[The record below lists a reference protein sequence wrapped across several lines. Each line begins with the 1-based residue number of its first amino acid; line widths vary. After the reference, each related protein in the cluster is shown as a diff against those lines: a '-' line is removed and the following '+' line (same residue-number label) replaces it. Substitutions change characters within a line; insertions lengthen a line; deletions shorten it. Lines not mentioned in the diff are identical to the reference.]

1 MRIRNLDTMN
11 SFNIFLKIILAAVLF
26 ALPFASEAHTYALPQ
41 GDNTII
47 GEVTVISSKPGD
59 TLRLL
64 TRRYDIGFQEIQSAN
79 PDILPEQ
86 RLLPGTKITIPG
98 QFILPPKPWKGL
110 MINLSAYRIFYFP
123 EDMPVVM
130 TFPLGIGKEGLDY
143 QNKAWDTPV
152 FDGYIVRKA
161 KDPSW
166 HPPESVRVHTL
177 QTIGLTLPRV
187 MEPTTKNPL
196 GGYALYTSKPGYL
209 MHGTNFPY
217 GVGDQVS
224 AGCLRVLPEDI
235 EQLYYA
241 VPDKTPLHVFRQ
253 PFDVGVLNRQLYM
266 EAHPK
271 QKSVVQDDLPL
282 SDTSIISSVLLNSVE
297 NQIPVNWDTV
307 YQLIYHRKFSSI
319 PVNIS
324 LKNDTIDQAM
334 LNKE

>member
-1 MRIRNLDTMN
+1 MKLLNKSSQIIAANL
-11 SFNIFLKIILAAVLF
+11 ILVGALF
-26 ALPFASEAHTYALPQ
+26 ILPMASEAHTYALPQ
-41 GDNTII
+41 GDDTII
-47 GEVTVISSKPGD
+47 GEVSTAESKPGD

-86 RLLPGTKITIPG
+86 RLLPGTKITIPS
-98 QFILPPKPWKGL
+98 QFILPPKPWKGV

-123 EDMPVVM
+123 EDMPVVI
-130 TFPLGIGKEGLDY
+130 TFPIGIGKEGADY
-143 QNKAWDTPV
+143 QNKAWDTPI
-152 FDGYIVRKA
+152 FEGSIVKKF

-166 HPPESVRVHTL
+166 YPPESVRVSTK

-187 MEPTTKNPL
+187 MPPSIRNPL
-196 GGYALYTSKPGYL
+196 GQYKIYTSKPGYL
-209 MHGTNFPY
+209 LHGTNYPY

-224 AGCLRVLPEDI
+224 AGCLRMLPEDVEQFYYVLPE
-235 EQLYYA
+235 
-241 VPDKTPLHVFRQ
+241 KTPLKVFRQ
-253 PFDVGVLNRQLYM
+253 SFDVGLLNHQLYM

-271 QKSVVQDDLPL
+271 QKGVIQDDLPL
-282 SDTSIISSVLLNSVE
+282 SDTSIISRILFNSSA

-324 LKNDTIDQAM
+324 LHNPNLNDGTVS
-334 LNKE
+334 KE